1 MKKLLLAIFA
11 LVSLNAV
18 DEYATWA
25 AATRRSSASSG
36 YDSDKSILSQKFK
49 GNSALN

>member
-18 DEYATWA
+18 ATGDSLYTLA
-25 AATRRSSASSG
+25 SEKRGSS
-36 YDSDKSILSQKFK
+36 DLDKNISRVY
-49 GNSALN
+49 